1 MKKASKNANIIPL
14 RCTVKSFVIVVF
26 VVVVV
31 VVVLMGHCKTKYYD
45 KNARAKPKRLAAAF
59 SMLQNLYH

>member
-1 MKKASKNANIIPL
+1 MQI
-14 RCTVKSFVIVVF
+14 SFVTSVVIVVF

-31 VVVLMGHCKTKYYD
+31 VVVVILMGHCKAKYYD